1 VGKEQNSGLSAPL
14 NSSIEVITAET
25 ITAEMITAEMITA
38 LDRITA
44 LETPMRLLE
53 RSMGNS

>member
-14 NSSIEVITAET
+14 NSSIEV
-25 ITAEMITAEMITA
+25 ITAEMITA